1 MRSSSTFV
9 RWQSGKDT
17 GQSPMFGEVIQPY
30 LHIAVLLKVLEPTT
44 SSQSSLEAVWW
55 LDLELTN
62 EPSENSASATI
73 DTPAGLIPS
82 DSSLGKVLAQH
93 FDSAREIS
101 GEGDKPQSSI
111 SVFSV
116 IFGKVS
122 GYAARSDF
130 LEYRFQGAE
139 EVRYATS
146 FLKPSTSVLGASP
159 EQLSIGDSAEA
170 ITDLLQKSIGVVV
183 SHVTTESHNVD
194 RLRKNLDKEFLKRL
208 SVPFILP
215 EPARQSRVF
224 WVQGRADIE
233 SSQQFYHAAQ
243 ALGITIVVLDQDGHW
258 LQDNCGP
265 YSHLREAFIPVSVDG
280 DDGLAQRIVEAVKSY
295 PHKVD
300 GIVTISDVRL
310 PFVARACE
318 ILGLPTSPSA
328 AYFLA
333 GDKGATR
340 KLEDRAANEKDGI
353 VLEAAADLETV
364 LSQLRDSIQYPLI
377 VKPCTGWNS
386 DCVAKVCDQ
395 DELYAAVRRAST
407 RHADSPN
414 KSTKVVIEPYI
425 DGPEVDANFIML
437 DGEVLFCD
445 ISDDFPSLGD
455 LKDGEMTS
463 AAANFMETLMDVPT
477 ALPVDEQQVLKDG
490 LTRSISRLG
499 FQSGIFHCE
508 ARVRNSRAQYR
519 QDADGIVDL
528 HAPDRGGSEKR
539 PSCYLHEVNARSPG
553 YINCV
558 AALLAYGIDY
568 YAVRLLLSL
577 GDHESYRVRVLSQP
591 FLGNKPQYTLGVVVL
606 PPTRAG
612 IMASTDAI
620 SDFLDANPALRTSV
634 VHHQILRKR
643 GEFVEGPDS
652 SELLAVGYIIVASR
666 EGRRECLQL
675 AKRIRDSFDY
685 RLVED

>member
-1 MRSSSTFV
+1 M
-9 RWQSGKDT
+9 
-17 GQSPMFGEVIQPY
+17 I
-30 LHIAVLLKVLEPTT
+30 LLKVLEPTL
-44 SSQSSLEAVWW
+44 SSQSSLEALWW

-62 EPSENSASATI
+62 EPCGDSASAI
-73 DTPAGLIPS
+73 ISTPAGLIPS
-82 DSSLGKVLAQH
+82 DSSFGKVLAQH
-93 FDSAREIS
+93 LNSA
-101 GEGDKPQSSI
+101 GELSSSDDEGKSQSSRPI
-111 SVFSV
+111 FRV

-130 LEYRFQGAE
+130 LEYRFQGAQ
-139 EVRYATS
+139 EVRYATTL
-146 FLKPSTSVLGASP
+146 LKPSSAVSGVSP
-159 EQLSIGDSAEA
+159 DQFSIGDSAKEFK
-170 ITDLLQKSIGVVV
+170 DLLQKSVGVIV
-183 SHVTTESHNVD
+183 SHMITETQDVD
-194 RLRKNLDKEFLKRL
+194 RLRENLDKEILRRL
-208 SVPFILP
+208 SVPWILP
-215 EPARQSRVF
+215 EPTRRARVF

-233 SSQQFYHAAQ
+233 SSQQFYQAAQ
-243 ALGITIVVLDQDGHW
+243 ALGITVVVLDQAGHW
-258 LQDNCGP
+258 LQDDHGP

-280 DDGLAQRIVEAVKSY
+280 DDGLTLRIVEAVESY

-340 KLEDRAANEKDGI
+340 ELEDRAADEKDGI
-353 VLEAAADLETV
+353 VLEAAADLATV
-364 LSQLRDSIQYPLI
+364 LAKQGGSIQYPLI

-395 DELYAAVRRAST
+395 DELYAAVHRASS

-455 LKDGEMTS
+455 HRDAEVNS

-477 ALPVDEQQVLKDG
+477 ALPVDEQTVLRDG
-490 LTRSISRLG
+490 LTKSISRLG
-499 FQSGIFHCE
+499 FRSGIFHCE
-508 ARVRNSRAQYR
+508 ARVRNSRAHYR
-519 QDADGIVDL
+519 QDAGGIVDL
-528 HAPDRGGSEKR
+528 HAPDRGGSGQR

-577 GDHESYRVRVLSQP
+577 GDRESHRVRVLSQP

-634 VHHQILRKR
+634 VHHQILRKK
-643 GEFVEGPDS
+643 GEFVEGPES

-666 EGRRECLQL
+666 QGRKECLEL

-685 RLVED
+685 RLEED